1 MKLEDKIWLTGRIRI
16 EAEKR
21 LLRISFH
28 SRVLLLWYSAFGLGV
43 AIYNLTVGMDAPM
56 QSVSWLIYSA
66 LILAASAL
74 VQGFRVGERAE
85 MMKQCYVQLQELSGD
100 LTLGGVSKKD
110 AAARYIKIL
119 ASFEN
124 HKTSDY
130 YAARCLDY
138 LNAKDK
144 TAVAEIV
151 PSCTVWMAF
160 FRAVFLRFLA
170 FTFLYSMPIILLG
183 ILRCC
188 YEH

>member
-1 MKLEDKIWLTGRIRI
+1 MKDKIWLTGRIRI
-16 EAEKR
+16 EAERR

-28 SRVLLLWYSAFGLGV
+28 SRVLLLWYSAFGVGV
-43 AIYNLTVGMDAPM
+43 AIFNLIIGIDAPM

-85 MMKQCYVQLQELSGD
+85 MIKQCYVQLQELSSD
-100 LTLGGVSKKD
+100 LGLGRVSEED
-110 AAARYIKIL
+110 AATRYIRIL
-119 ASFEN
+119 ASYEN

-144 TAVAEIV
+144 TAVVEIA
-151 PSCTVWMAF
+151 PTYPVWIAF
-160 FRAVFLRFLA
+160 FWVAFLRLLA
-170 FTFLYSMPIILLG
+170 IIFLYSMPIILLG
-183 ILRCC
+183 ILGCC